1 MTREEAIKIL
11 RKLLAEDEDIDFFS
25 YDEKKAVEYF
35 ISLSENKGEW
45 IPVSSVEEIPKVPI
59 WVTHKGADYAYV
71 EVFGWDSQRNCRT
84 EDGGFRCDSDGLK
97 DVVAYMPYSEPE
109 PYKEGGNDER

>member
-45 IPVSSVEEIPKVPI
+45 IRWYEVIENETGTTHIPHCKCSKCEVEQDPYRSRFINFCP
-59 WVTHKGADYAYV
+59 
-71 EVFGWDSQRNCRT
+71 NC
-84 EDGGFRCDSDGLK
+84 GSDNRG
-97 DVVAYMPYSEPE
+97 
-109 PYKEGGNDER
+109 

>member
-25 YDEKKAVEYF
+25 YDEKVAVEYF

-45 IPVSSVEEIPKVPI
+45 IPVSERLPELDGEYLITYLTQGVYSKEDILVVCISDYDHDNGFWKSRKGKKVIAWQPLPKPYEAE
-59 WVTHKGADYAYV
+59 KGG
-71 EVFGWDSQRNCRT
+71 E
-84 EDGGFRCDSDGLK
+84 
-97 DVVAYMPYSEPE
+97 
-109 PYKEGGNDER
+109 